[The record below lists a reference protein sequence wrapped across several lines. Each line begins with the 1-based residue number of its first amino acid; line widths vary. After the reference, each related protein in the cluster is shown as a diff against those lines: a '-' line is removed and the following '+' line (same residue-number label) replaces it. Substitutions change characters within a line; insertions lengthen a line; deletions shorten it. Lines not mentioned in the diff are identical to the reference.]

1 MRESTYSH
9 NEQIKHNTDTTA
21 PLGAWR
27 INSSEL
33 PGLIC
38 IAALRRENSTRCR
51 LGFPCECIN
60 SLSPCQPSFGFDTNH
75 QGKLDG
81 GYSRRSPH
89 RARHRQLADAAGDHR
104 LRLRDR
110 AVELR

>member
-75 QGKLDG
+75 QGEIGWRLQQTISAPSPALAVG
-81 GYSRRSPH
+81 RR
-89 RARHRQLADAAGDHR
+89 RW
-104 LRLRDR
+104 
-110 AVELR
+110 